1 MADYALL
8 VDPEMAE
15 IFESFIVETKEIFE
29 KLDTDLVQLE
39 STPDDADLLNEIFR
53 SFHTIKG
60 TSGFLGLEKL
70 QKLTHHL
77 EDILNKL
84 RKGEASLSTLIMDA
98 LLDCFDAL
106 NELLD
111 VVENQKNE
119 DFDTEPYLKNL
130 KEVLASM
137 EGGVVEETA
146 EVKEEVAKVVVEK
159 EIEKVEEKTTTVSS
173 DDEIEITDDMTDAE
187 IEQAFIQA
195 NKKAKEEDAKI
206 AAKDESANTDEEII
220 ITEDM
225 SDAEI
230 EQAFIQANKRAKEE
244 NSSKLAITVEAI
256 GGNETAVAEAPTPA
270 LTNSEPIEVILE
282 DKSNTTSISELKEEA
297 KKEVATPFKTKK
309 VENKKPNKPAIE
321 QTIRVDV
328 ERLDELLNIVSEI
341 VLGRNRLTQTN
352 EDFAKEQEGTELARN
367 LGDTTR
373 QLDLLTT
380 QLQQAVMKT
389 RMIRIGKVFNKFPRL
404 VRDLSKE
411 TKKKVQLVIEGETTE
426 LDKTLIEEINDPL
439 VHLIRNSVDHGVE
452 TPEAREK
459 AGKDPKG
466 TITLSAEHEGNH
478 IVITIS
484 DDGAGMDA
492 EILKQKSI
500 EKGVITK
507 EKADEM
513 TDKEAFNLIFAP
525 GFSTAAKVTNVSGRG
540 VGMDVVKTNVTR
552 LRGIIDIESELGKGT
567 DIIIKLPLTL
577 AIIEGLLVEIIGE
590 TIVIPLNSVI
600 EVITVTKKDIYP
612 INKTECIRVRD
623 RVIPLINI
631 DQLLYHT
638 DTLPNTSDSQYI
650 VIIGLA
656 EKRYGIK
663 VDNLIGQKEIVIKSL
678 GKYLGNIEGVAGSTI
693 MGDGKVVM
701 IADIAELI
709 NKIADKN
716 D

>member
-1 MADYALL
+1 MADYSLL
-8 VDPEMAE
+8 VDPEMEE
-15 IFESFIVETKEIFE
+15 IFESFIVETKEILE

-39 STPDDADLLNEIFR
+39 STPEDADLLNEIFR

-70 QKLTHHL
+70 QKLTHNL

-84 RKGEASLSTLIMDA
+84 RKGEAKITTPIMDA
-98 LLDCFDAL
+98 LLDSFDAL

-111 VVENQKNE
+111 VVENNKNE
-119 DFDTEPYLKNL
+119 DFDTEPYIKNL
-130 KEVLASM
+130 KTVLASM
-137 EGGVVEETA
+137 EGGTVEKPAVVEQETL
-146 EVKEEVAKVVVEK
+146 VE
-159 EIEKVEEKTTTVSS
+159 EKVEVVQEEVTIENNTVPN
-173 DDEIEITDDMTDAE
+173 DEEEIVITDDMSDEE

-195 NKKAKEEDAKI
+195 NKKAQ
-206 AAKDESANTDEEII
+206 S
-220 ITEDM
+220 
-225 SDAEI
+225 
-230 EQAFIQANKRAKEE
+230 E
-244 NSSKLAITVEAI
+244 NSSKLAITGEAI
-256 GGNETAVAEAPTPA
+256 SGNNTETLEAPKVE
-270 LTNSEPIEVILE
+270 NSEPIEVTLQ
-282 DKSNTTSISELKEEA
+282 DKSNTTSISELKEEV
-297 KKEVATPFKTKK
+297 KKEVATPKTK
-309 VENKKPNKPAIE
+309 VDNKKPAKHAIE

-411 TKKKVQLVIEGETTE
+411 TGKKVQLVIEGEKTE

-452 TPEAREK
+452 TPEDREK

-466 TITLSAEHEGNH
+466 TVTLSAEHEGNH
-478 IVITIS
+478 IIITIA
-484 DDGAGMDA
+484 DDGAGINP
-492 EILKQKSI
+492 EVLKNKSI
-500 EKGVITK
+500 EKGIITK

-567 DIIIKLPLTL
+567 NIIIKLPLTL
-577 AIIEGLLVEIIGE
+577 AIIQGLLVEIIGE

-600 EVITVTKKDIYP
+600 EVITVTKEDIYP
-612 INKTECIRVRD
+612 VNKTECIRLRD

-631 DQLLYHT
+631 DELLYHT
-638 DTLPNTSDSQYI
+638 DTVATTNDDQYV

-656 EKRYGIK
+656 EKKYGIK

-678 GKYLGNIEGVAGSTI
+678 GKYLGNIEGIAGSTI

-716 D
+716 E

>member
-1 MADYALL
+1 MADYSLL
-8 VDPEMAE
+8 VDPEMEE
-15 IFESFIVETKEIFE
+15 IFESFIVETKEILE
-29 KLDTDLVQLE
+29 KLDTDLVKLE

-70 QKLTHHL
+70 QKLTHNL

-84 RKGEASLSTLIMDA
+84 RKGEAKITTPIMDA
-98 LLDCFDAL
+98 LLDSFDAL

-111 VVENQKNE
+111 VVENDKNE
-119 DFDTEPYLKNL
+119 NFDTEPYIKNL

-137 EGGVVEETA
+137 EGGTVEEPAVVEQEAVVEEK
-146 EVKEEVAKVVVEK
+146 VEVAQEDVVVEGNA
-159 EIEKVEEKTTTVSS
+159 VSN
-173 DDEIEITDDMTDAE
+173 DDEIVITDDMSDE
-187 IEQAFIQA
+187 QIEQAFIQA
-195 NKKAKEEDAKI
+195 NKKAAAAEATVVVEE
-206 AAKDESANTDEEII
+206 NVNNDEEIV

-225 SDAEI
+225 TDEQI
-230 EQAFIQANKRAKEE
+230 EQAFIQANKKTQSE
-244 NSSKLAITVEAI
+244 NSSKLAITGEAI
-256 GGNETAVAEAPTPA
+256 SGNETDVIEAPSVE
-270 LTNSEPIEVILE
+270 NSEPIEVTLK

-297 KKEVATPFKTKK
+297 KKEVSSPKPK
-309 VENKKPNKPAIE
+309 VENKKPSKPAIE

-411 TKKKVQLVIEGETTE
+411 TGKKVQLVIEGEKTE

-452 TPEAREK
+452 TPEDRVK

-466 TITLSAEHEGNH
+466 TVTLSAEHEGNH
-478 IVITIS
+478 IIITIA
-484 DDGAGMDA
+484 DDGAGINP
-492 EILKQKSI
+492 EVLKNKSI
-500 EKGVITK
+500 EKGILTK

-552 LRGIIDIESELGKGT
+552 LRGLIDIESELGEGT
-567 DIIIKLPLTL
+567 NIIIKLPLTL
-577 AIIEGLLVEIIGE
+577 AIIQGLLIEIIGE

-600 EVITVTKKDIYP
+600 EVITVTIDDIYP
-612 INKTECIRVRD
+612 VNKTECIRLRD

-638 DTLPNTSDSQYI
+638 DTVATTNEDQYV

-656 EKRYGIK
+656 EKQYGIK

-678 GKYLGNIEGVAGSTI
+678 GKYLGNIEGIAGSTI

-716 D
+716 E

>member
-1 MADYALL
+1 MADYSLL

-29 KLDTDLVQLE
+29 KLDNDLVTLE
-39 STPDDADLLNEIFR
+39 SSPDDSDLLNEIFR

-84 RKGEASLSTLIMDA
+84 RKGEASLNTPIMDA
-98 LLDCFDAL
+98 LLDSFDAL

-111 VVENQKNE
+111 IVENQKNE
-119 DFDTEPYLKNL
+119 DYDTEPYLKNL
-130 KEVLASM
+130 KEVLAKM
-137 EGGVVEETA
+137 EGGSSEEETAPVVEET
-146 EVKEEVAKVVVEK
+146 VHEEPVSSEAAN
-159 EIEKVEEKTTTVSS
+159 VSS
-173 DDEIEITDDMTDAE
+173 DDEIVITDDMTDE
-187 IEQAFIQA
+187 QIEQAFIQA
-195 NKKAKEEDAKI
+195 NKKAKEEDAKN
-206 AAKDESANTDEEII
+206 AAKETNASNDDEII

-225 SDAEI
+225 TDEEI
-230 EQAFIQANKRAKEE
+230 EQAFIQANKKAKAE
-244 NSSKLAITVEAI
+244 NTSKLAITGEAVVATNTSIAEPPVVE
-256 GGNETAVAEAPTPA
+256 
-270 LTNSEPIEVILE
+270 NSRPIEVSLK
-282 DKSNTTSISELKEEA
+282 DKSNTTSISELK
-297 KKEVATPFKTKK
+297 KEVSKPKPK
-309 VENKKPNKPAIE
+309 VENKKPSKPTKPAIE

-352 EDFAKEQEGTELARN
+352 EDFAREQEGTELARN
-367 LGDTTR
+367 LADTTR

-411 TKKKVQLVIEGETTE
+411 TGKKVQLVIEGETTE

-452 TPEAREK
+452 KPEDREK

-478 IVITIS
+478 IIITIS
-484 DDGAGMDA
+484 DDGAGMNP

-500 EKGVITK
+500 EKGILTQ

-513 TDKEAFNLIFAP
+513 TNKEAFNLIFAP
-525 GFSTAAKVTNVSGRG
+525 GFSTAAKITNVSGRG

-600 EVITVTKKDIYP
+600 EVVTVTKDDIYP
-612 INKTECIRVRD
+612 VNKTECIRLRD

-638 DTLPNTSDSQYI
+638 DTVPSTNEAQYI

-678 GKYLGNIEGVAGSTI
+678 GKYLGNIEGIAGSTI

-701 IADIAELI
+701 IADIAEVI
-709 NKIADKN
+709 NKISDKN
-716 D
+716 E